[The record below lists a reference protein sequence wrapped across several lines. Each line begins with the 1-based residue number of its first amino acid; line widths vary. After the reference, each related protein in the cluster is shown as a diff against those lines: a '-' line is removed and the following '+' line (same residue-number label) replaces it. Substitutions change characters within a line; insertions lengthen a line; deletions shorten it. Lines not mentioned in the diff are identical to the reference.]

1 MVDKTKDQQITLWIE
16 MYSESLLNRA
26 LYLVSDKEDAADIVQ
41 EVFLVA
47 YTSFESFQEKSSP
60 LTWLYNIL
68 RNKTADFY
76 RNKYKNPVSTS
87 LSDFFDEDGIWT
99 DQSVLNF
106 WQEISENSSEK
117 EDFSRALDE
126 CIEKLPQRWRFLVKL
141 YYLEEKKTE
150 VVCQEMEISTTN
162 MWKILQRSRLQLR
175 KCLEINWFGD
185 V

>member
-1 MVDKTKDQQITLWIE
+1 MKQKEEQITQWIE
-16 MYSESLLNRA
+16 IYSKALLNRA

-47 YTSFESFQEKSSP
+47 YTSFDSFQGKSSP

-76 RNKYKNPVSTS
+76 RSKYKNPVNTN
-87 LSDFFDEDGIWT
+87 LSDFFDKEGSWA

-117 EDFSRALDE
+117 EDFSRVLEE
-126 CIEKLPQRWRFLVKL
+126 CIEKLPPRWKILVKL

-162 MWKILQRSRLQLR
+162 LWKILQRSRLQLR
-175 KCLEINWFGD
+175 KCLEINWFGN

>member
-1 MVDKTKDQQITLWIE
+1 MKQKEEQITQWIE
-16 MYSESLLNRA
+16 IYSKALLNRA

-47 YTSFESFQEKSSP
+47 YTSFDSFQGKSSP

-68 RNKTADFY
+68 RNKIADFY
-76 RNKYKNPVSTS
+76 RSKYKNPVNTN
-87 LSDFFDEDGIWT
+87 LSDFFDKEGSWA

-117 EDFSRALDE
+117 EDFSRVLEE
-126 CIEKLPQRWRFLVKL
+126 CIEKLPPRWKILVKL

-162 MWKILQRSRLQLR
+162 LWKILQRSRLQLR
-175 KCLEINWFGD
+175 KCLEINWFGN